1 MAFSHPT
8 QAARAGGPQEPELPA
23 QAAPPAGGEATC
35 AHHRPVRLSWAKLLK
50 RVFEI
55 DMAHCLNCGGE
66 LKIIVAILEQP
77 VIEKIL
83 MHLSLQADC
92 GRMTAPARGHAP
104 QEGLALASA
113 SAARR
118 AGRRRARPPV
128 GRSCKRPE
136 TFQPTRFRRPGTQ
149 GRRDRL
155 RQSFS
160 EPRFGI

>member
-1 MAFSHPT
+1 
-8 QAARAGGPQEPELPA
+8 
-23 QAAPPAGGEATC
+23 
-35 AHHRPVRLSWAKLLK
+35 VRLSWAKLLK

-160 EPRFGI
+160 EPRFGIRLLGKTRRRSPRMNLVLAAIDPQQAAAEPRDRISRCS